1 VVEATEGCSINQ
13 GKCAKA
19 GQVHKICEQI
29 LSTCVIVLV
38 ILKTRENF
46 SKLCIINMTENIKT
60 SLTCLEIFMQNG
72 KVGEGDVF
80 FKENNFIALV
90 A

>member
-1 VVEATEGCSINQ
+1 
-13 GKCAKA
+13 
-19 GQVHKICEQI
+19 
-29 LSTCVIVLV
+29 
-38 ILKTRENF
+38 
-46 SKLCIINMTENIKT
+46 MTENIKT